1 MKYINSISIILILTF
16 FIKRMFFDTSINLGL
31 IDEHYGV
38 VFAIL
43 LVLLLG
49 SEFLLRRNRNKN
61 KDQ

>member
-1 MKYINSISIILILTF
+1 
-16 FIKRMFFDTSINLGL
+16 MFFDTSINLGL